1 MINIAIIGLGVM
13 GLNHYRIL
21 KQLGSRVNVCALC
34 DTVKMNDFKEPFFTD
49 VDTLLDET
57 RPDAVFI
64 ATPTF
69 LHKNIALNC
78 IERNVN
84 LFIEKPVAST
94 VAEAHDISKAII
106 AKGLKCSV
114 GYVERFN
121 PVVQALKQ
129 ELRDKEI
136 YSLSITRVG
145 PFPPRIGD
153 VGVLTDLSVH
163 DIDLIRFITH
173 RKILKK
179 SIFKSR
185 KIINHHEDNAVLSF
199 ELEGNTLA
207 EITTNWLTP
216 FKKRTIEVACK
227 DAYYEADLILQ
238 TLNRYSGFDEDNSY
252 VVRQFHIKKD
262 EPLLKEVEAY
272 IDYLDDGGEPGS
284 LASVEDS
291 MFTLEIATES

>member
-1 MINIAIIGLGVM
+1 MINVAIIGLGVM

-21 KQLGSRVNVCALC
+21 KGLGSRVNICALC
-34 DTVKMNDFKEPFFTD
+34 DAVDMKHFKEPFYTH
-49 VDTLLDET
+49 VDALLDET

-69 LHKNIALNC
+69 LHKDIALKC
-78 IERNVN
+78 IDRNVN
-84 LFIEKPVAST
+84 LFIEKPVAAT
-94 VAEAHDISKAII
+94 VEEACDIASAIRTR
-106 AKGLKCSV
+106 GVKCSV

-129 ELRDKEI
+129 ELRNKEI

-163 DIDLIRFITH
+163 DIDLVRFITH
-173 RKILKK
+173 RKILKT

-185 KIINHHEDNAVLSF
+185 KIINHDEDNAVLSF

-216 FKKRTIEVACK
+216 FKKRTIEVACR

-272 IDYLDDGGEPGS
+272 LDYLEDGGKPGS

-291 MFTLEIATES
+291 LFTLEIATQ